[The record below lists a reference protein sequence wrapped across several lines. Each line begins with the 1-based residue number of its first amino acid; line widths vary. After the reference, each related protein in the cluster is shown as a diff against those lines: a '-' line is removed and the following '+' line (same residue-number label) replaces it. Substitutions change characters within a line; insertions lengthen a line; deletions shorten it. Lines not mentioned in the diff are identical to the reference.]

1 MEQRFVACAARNC
14 GSGNTAGKDIEN
26 GGAELGEKEA
36 DVPKAD
42 KAKAGAAPVK
52 TDHGEQE
59 VDFKT
64 LTAEEAFQVL
74 GVSPVLAGLA
84 STPA

>member
-1 MEQRFVACAARNC
+1 M
-14 GSGNTAGKDIEN
+14 
-26 GGAELGEKEA
+26 
-36 DVPKAD
+36 PKVDA
-42 KAKAGAAPVK
+42 AKAGAAPVK

-74 GVSPVLAGLA
+74 GVSLPSLLALHQPRLIAGVVMGQLTA
-84 STPA
+84 LLLTVR

>member
-1 MEQRFVACAARNC
+1 MAEQAAAAA
-14 GSGNTAGKDIEN
+14 AGKEKDIEN
-26 GGAELGEKEA
+26 GGNEA
-36 DVPKAD
+36 DLPKPDQA
-42 KAKAGAAPVK
+42 AAGAAPVK

-74 GVSPVLAGLA
+74 GVSAPA
-84 STPA
+84 SAPLRINPLYSWRTLIT